1 MVLREFREFLLRG
14 NVVDL
19 AIAFIMG
26 VAFTQVVTA
35 FTEGILM
42 ALIAAAVGR
51 PSFDELS
58 FVLNGTPIEYGRF
71 LTALVNLGLVGLSL
85 FLLVKGMSALRR
97 PKRMEAKPV
106 ETDHDVLVQIRDA
119 LRMPEHAH

>member
-1 MVLREFREFLLRG
+1 MLREFREFLLRG

-35 FTEGILM
+35 FTEGVLM

-58 FVLNGTPIEYGRF
+58 FVLNGTPIQYGRF
-71 LTALVNLGLVGLSL
+71 LTALVNLVLVGLSL

-97 PKRMEAKPV
+97 PKKKEAKPV
-106 ETDHDVLVQIRDA
+106 ETDHDVMVQIRDA
-119 LRMPEHAH
+119 LRTPEHAH

>member
-1 MVLREFREFLLRG
+1 MLREFREFILRG

-19 AIAFIMG
+19 AVAFIMG

-42 ALIAAAVGR
+42 ALVAAAVGR
-51 PSFDELS
+51 PSFDALS
-58 FVLNGTPIEYGRF
+58 FELNDTPIEYGRF
-71 LTALVNLGLVGLSL
+71 LTALVNLLLVGLAL
-85 FLLVKGMSALRR
+85 FLMVKGMNALRR
-97 PKRMEAKPV
+97 PKKQEEAPA

-119 LRMPEHAH
+119 LRTGEPAR